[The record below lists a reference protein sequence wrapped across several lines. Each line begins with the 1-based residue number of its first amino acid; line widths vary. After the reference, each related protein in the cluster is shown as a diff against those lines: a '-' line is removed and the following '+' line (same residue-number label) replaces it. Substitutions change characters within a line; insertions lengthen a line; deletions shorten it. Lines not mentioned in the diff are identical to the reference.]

1 LKQKNG
7 KLVIVRS
14 AMSLILV
21 LPMVAG
27 SAGQGSVMRTD
38 RYALVQSALV
48 NEARAATDTQ
58 HHPMRY
64 RLRKTSP
71 RLTSTKEIFET
82 RDGAVARLV
91 AINDSPL
98 SPADEQKEQDR
109 LDLLLSDPGRQR
121 HRKQAEEE
129 DTARAMKVLRAL
141 PFAFMYQYKGP
152 GETPSGKVEKFTF
165 TPNPKFSPA
174 DLETQALTHMTGEIW
189 IDPSEQRVVHLEG
202 HLTHDVD
209 FGWGILG
216 RLYEGGWIVIE
227 QARVGE
233 NQWRIVHFQM
243 SISARVLF
251 KAKLF
256 ETTEDESRYALV
268 PVGLKYQQA
277 IRMLR
282 AEDVNASKGVE
293 ASAKR

>member
-1 LKQKNG
+1 
-7 KLVIVRS
+7 
-14 AMSLILV
+14 MSLILV
-21 LPMVAG
+21 LPMVAV
-27 SAGQGSVMRTD
+27 SAGQGGVMRTD
-38 RYALVQSALV
+38 SYELVKSALA
-48 NEARAATDTQ
+48 NETRAATDKQ
-58 HHPMRY
+58 HPMRY

-98 SPADEQKEQDR
+98 TVADEQKEQTR

-141 PFAFMYQYKGP
+141 PFAFLYQYKGP
-152 GETPSGKVEKFTF
+152 GEGSTGKVEKFTF
-165 TPNPKFSPA
+165 KPNPKFNPA
-174 DLETQALTHMTGEIW
+174 DLETQALTQMMGEIW
-189 IDPSEQRVVHLEG
+189 IDPSQDRVVHLEG
-202 HLTHDVD
+202 HLQHDVD

-216 RLYEGGWIVIE
+216 RLYKGGWIVIE
-227 QARVGE
+227 QAPVSE

-243 SISARVLF
+243 SISARVVF
-251 KAKLF
+251 KTKLF
-256 ETTEDESRYALV
+256 ETTEDESRYAPV
-268 PVGLKYQQA
+268 PLGLKYQQA
-277 IRMLR
+277 IHLLR
-282 AEDVNASKGVE
+282 AENANASKSVE